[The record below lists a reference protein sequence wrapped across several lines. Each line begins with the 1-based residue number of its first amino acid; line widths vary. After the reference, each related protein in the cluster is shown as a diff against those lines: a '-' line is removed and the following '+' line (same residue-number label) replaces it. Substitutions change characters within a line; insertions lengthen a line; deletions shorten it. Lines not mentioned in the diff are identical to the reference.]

1 MSEPRI
7 TLLSVLFLLGAAQA
21 VFFAFT
27 LFSSDLSKKKTN
39 KPANRYLAMLLLVF
53 SIDLLSEFLDH
64 SLYGLEYFRVMVLIF
79 PTDFL
84 YGPLLW
90 LYTANMTDRR
100 PAIHWQNALHLIPT
114 LILMVIIWPLAFQS
128 NFINAD
134 FLAALPELAEG
145 NQIQAWISNTYAPYA
160 PVFGVVQIFSY
171 LFFSLRQLSKHRNNI
186 DNEFS
191 FHEGVSLDWLRWLLY
206 ALTSLYLLYVIRFLI
221 ADFIGITDHADIVL
235 NVYMVIVIYSMAYF
249 GARQPRV
256 FYPLK
261 NNTDSITATELIAE
275 DSDQSEQASKPTT
288 GKYQKSALS
297 IEISERILKR
307 LNQAMETEKPY
318 LNSNL
323 TLPGLAKSISTS
335 PNYLSQVINEQMQ
348 MNFFDYIN
356 TYRIETAKLLM
367 TDPPDHISTILD
379 VAMES
384 AFNSKS
390 AFYSAFKKQMNI
402 TPSQYK
408 KSLSL

>member
-1 MSEPRI
+1 MI
-7 TLLSVLFLLGAAQA
+7 
-21 VFFAFT
+21 
-27 LFSSDLSKKKTN
+27 K
-39 KPANRYLAMLLLVF
+39 
-53 SIDLLSEFLDH
+53 
-64 SLYGLEYFRVMVLIF
+64 
-79 PTDFL
+79 
-84 YGPLLW
+84 
-90 LYTANMTDRR
+90 
-100 PAIHWQNALHLIPT
+100 
-114 LILMVIIWPLAFQS
+114 
-128 NFINAD
+128 
-134 FLAALPELAEG
+134 LAEG

-171 LFFSLRQLSKHRNNI
+171 LFFSLWQLSKHRNNI

-367 TDPPDHISTILD
+367 TDPPDHVSTILD
-379 VAMES
+379 VAMEA